1 MIRQNHGIQLVLLEH
16 FHFLNKFWNLFHIN
30 ENFIVSDGEPTDKAF
45 KILHKAI
52 KKVSE
57 DIENFSFNT
66 SVSAFMIC
74 VNELNALK
82 CNNRLILE
90 DLCVLLSPF
99 APHICEEIWNK
110 LGNDKSISNVKYPVY
125 NPDFLKENMIDYPVS
140 FNGKLRFKIN
150 LQTSLTV
157 DEIKKEVIK
166 HEKTEKYLNLKEIKK
181 VIIVPNKIINI
192 VC

>member
-1 MIRQNHGIQLVLLEH
+1 MMVPDMQTLKQNHYSDFQLICLKL
-16 FHFLNKFWNLFHIN
+16 K
-30 ENFIVSDGEPTDKAF
+30 NF
-45 KILHKAI
+45 
-52 KKVSE
+52 
-57 DIENFSFNT
+57 
-66 SVSAFMIC
+66 
-74 VNELNALK
+74 
-82 CNNRLILE
+82 
-90 DLCVLLSPF
+90 
-99 APHICEEIWNK
+99 
-110 LGNDKSISNVKYPVY
+110 Y
-125 NPDFLKENMIDYPVS
+125 YPVS